1 MANAVLLKGGGG
13 GTTSDE
19 LTATAGD
26 VLVGKTA
33 VTKDSND
40 EPIAGTLQT
49 MNGGSWNPGTS
60 VVTVACQN
68 KKMLGNIT
76 INPYP
81 NMNGGTYTPSTSR
94 QTISCAGKVMNS
106 NVIIKAVPVMSG
118 GTWTPSKSAITIA
131 CAGKRMSGNIVIN
144 AIPSGFVNVG
154 SETFLTNGQALGPFV
169 NLGFSNTTVNANVR
183 GTQAAIGG
191 PEEGGFNCY
200 TVDIKTYTKLDITKA
215 GTFGGW
221 ESYSFGGYYGW
232 NAMGFNGSIDMTPF
246 SKLRIFLY
254 FSTTSQCDFYFYLIQ
269 PNYKKASL
277 YFVIHKSYITGS
289 GTTSG
294 HVTATIP
301 IKNITG
307 HHFITM
313 KGFHGNGIGGWG
325 LRSLKLIV

>member
-13 GTTSDE
+13 GTASDE

-40 EPIAGTLQT
+40 EPITGTLQT

-144 AIPSGFVNVG
+144 AIPSGFINVG
-154 SETFLTNGQALGPFV
+154 SGATLINGTTLGPFV
-169 NLGFSNTTVNANVR
+169 NKGLDKLYPSVTNSTVIGASSSGIRYYKGDISRWVRHSELAETGTAN
-183 GTQAAIGG
+183 GY
-191 PEEGGFNCY
+191 EGY
-200 TVDIKTYTKLDITKA
+200 Y
-215 GTFGGW
+215 
-221 ESYSFGGYYGW
+221 FGGYYSGDAL
-232 NAMGFNGSIDMTPF
+232 NFSGSIDLTPY
-246 SKLRIFLY
+246 SNMKMRLSY
-254 FSTTSQCDFYFYLIQ
+254 STTNSTTFHFYVVPVNNLKFC
-269 PNYKKASL
+269 PF
-277 YFVIHKSYITGS
+277 FVKETRKYIVGDGRTE
-289 GTTSG
+289 GTFD
-294 HVTATIP
+294 ATFP
-301 IKNITG
+301 ISDLNG
-307 HHFITM
+307 HHFICMT
-313 KGFHGNGIGGWG
+313 GSHQNGIGGFVI
-325 LRSLKLIV
+325 SLLQLLV

>member
-40 EPIAGTLQT
+40 EPIVGTLQT

-118 GTWTPSKSAITIA
+118 GTWTPSKSVQTIS
-131 CAGKRMSGNIVIN
+131 CAGKRMGGNIVIG
-144 AIPSGFVNVG
+144 AIPSGFVNIG
-154 SETFLTNGQALGPFV
+154 SSVYLVNGQTIGSFA
-169 NLGFSNTTVNANVR
+169 NLGVSNPVPNANVS
-183 GTQAAIGG
+183 GTQVQIDG
-191 PEEGGFNCY
+191 PIEGGFNCY
-200 TVDIKTYTKLDITKA
+200 SVDIKTYTKLELAEA
-215 GTFGGW
+215 GTFGGF
-221 ESYSFGGYYGW
+221 EGFTFGGYYSW
-232 NAMGFNGSIDMTPF
+232 DSLSFNGSIDLTPF
-246 SKLRIFLY
+246 SKLSLSLY
-254 FSTTSQCDFYFYLIQ
+254 FATNSSCNFYLYLIQ
-269 PNYKKASL
+269 PNYNKASL
-277 YFVIHKSYITGS
+277 FCNIGRSYITGT
-289 GTTSG
+289 GTTNGNIS
-294 HVTATIP
+294 ATIP
-301 IKNITG
+301 ISKING
-307 HHFITM
+307 HHFIAM
-313 KGFHGNGIGGWG
+313 KGWHGNGIGGWC
-325 LRSLKLIV
+325 LRTLRLIV